1 MRLSEI
7 SDYEDQNQNLSW
19 MEVLWKIIWILFER
33 HNKRG
38 YCLKQNSMC
47 CCRAHLNITPCWRRT
62 HLNIW
67 QSSFL
72 SKETIHGTDD
82 WQDPCLWHEKRLV
95 RSKVFNF
102 LGPFGRF
109 VSNFFQA
116 DFFSSLWSK
125 YSEMRKF
132 LEWRGRAC
140 CLRWKEYFPKLKLI
154 ENCSKEIRLLCCLEE
169 QSGPK
174 DVFKR
179 SAKCFYGRG
188 LNGQIYWVRA
198 ATKLLWEK

>member
-116 DFFSSLWSK
+116 NSFFSLWSK

-140 CLRWKEYFPKLKLI
+140 CLRWKRIFSETEVNWKLFKGNTTPML
-154 ENCSKEIRLLCCLEE
+154 
-169 QSGPK
+169 SGGTVWTK
-174 DVFKR
+174 ICFQEKR
-179 SAKCFYGRG
+179 KM
-188 LNGQIYWVRA
+188 
-198 ATKLLWEK
+198 LLWAGVEWPALLSQSRD

>member
-19 MEVLWKIIWILFER
+19 MEVLWTIIWILFER

-72 SKETIHGTDD
+72 SKETTHGTDD

-116 DFFSSLWSK
+116 DSFSSLWSK
-125 YSEMRKF
+125 YPEMRKF

-140 CLRWKEYFPKLKLI
+140 CLRWKRIFSETEVNWKLFKGNTTPML
-154 ENCSKEIRLLCCLEE
+154 
-169 QSGPK
+169 SGGT
-174 DVFKR
+174 VWTKR
-179 SAKCFYGRG
+179 CFQGKR
-188 LNGQIYWVRA
+188 
-198 ATKLLWEK
+198 KMLLWAGVEWPDLVSQSRD

>member
-116 DFFSSLWSK
+116 DSFSSLWSK
-125 YSEMRKF
+125 YPEMRKF

-140 CLRWKEYFPKLKLI
+140 CLRWKRIFSETEVNWKLFKG
-154 ENCSKEIRLLCCLEE
+154 NTTPLL
-169 QSGPK
+169 SGGR
-174 DVFKR
+174 VWTKR
-179 SAKCFYGRG
+179 CFQGKR
-188 LNGQIYWVRA
+188 
-198 ATKLLWEK
+198 KMLLWAGVEWPGLLSQSRD